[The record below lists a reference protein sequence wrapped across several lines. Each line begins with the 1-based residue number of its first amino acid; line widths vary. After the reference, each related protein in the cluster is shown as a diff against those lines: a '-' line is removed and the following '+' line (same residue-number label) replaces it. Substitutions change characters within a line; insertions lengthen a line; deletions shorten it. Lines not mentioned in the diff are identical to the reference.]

1 MYIKITSI
9 DCSRHYINQ
18 DQISLI
24 MKDVN
29 NRSWIVIGQHS
40 IEITDR
46 QYWSLTSK
54 LDEWH
59 MNTEINDPVPL
70 MEKVEDLQL
79 SVRSAQ
85 CLQNAGIT
93 YVYQIL
99 KMSETDML
107 RGIKNLGRKSLN
119 EIKEVLKEK
128 YNTEIG
134 ALKC

>member
-1 MYIKITSI
+1 M
-9 DCSRHYINQ
+9 
-18 DQISLI
+18 L
-24 MKDVN
+24 KD
-29 NRSWIVIGQHS
+29 
-40 IEITDR
+40 
-46 QYWSLTSK
+46 
-54 LDEWH
+54 
-59 MNTEINDPVPL
+59 L
-70 MEKVEDLQL
+70 MEKGEDLQL